1 MRVQYAVNRNNK
13 ITNMG
18 ALIKTRRNQE
28 DLGIGAH
35 TSALAAISF
44 ETCFNDHLKF
54 RCVRYGR
61 GKLILVKRVPLIF
74 IFPDFRRF

>member
-1 MRVQYAVNRNNK
+1 MRVQYAVSRNHR

-18 ALIKTRRNQE
+18 ALIKTQRNQE

-44 ETCFNDHLKF
+44 ETRF
-54 RCVRYGR
+54 RCVKYGR
-61 GKLILVKRVPLIF
+61 GKLLLVKRVPLIF
-74 IFPDFRRF
+74 IFSDFVDFNVS